1 MCAEL
6 PSQLVSKRLGP
17 DVWLPIQL
25 YAISYRNLCAHAEP
39 RAYRVAWS
47 IIAMSQCKITGR
59 GSFFATRCLLGLL
72 EGGFIPG
79 SYLSSFSV
87 ASALCSNKTYTTDMV
102 LFLSYFYKGKELP
115 VRLSF
120 FWVSLTLTNISGAL
134 LGYGILRM
142 RCIFQ

>member
-25 YAISYRNLCAHAEP
+25 YVNSSRKLSALPECHII
-39 RAYRVAWS
+39 RVAWS
-47 IIAMSQCKITGR
+47 IVAMSQCKLTGR

-79 SYLSSFSV
+79 LSLSLSTL
-87 ASALCSNKTYTTDMV
+87 STTFANNINGSDMV
-102 LFLSYFYKGKELP
+102 LFLSYFYKGSELP

-142 RCIFQ
+142 RYLFW

>member
-25 YAISYRNLCAHAEP
+25 YVNSFVYVLARSEQYAFRI
-39 RAYRVAWS
+39 AWS
-47 IIAMSQCKITGR
+47 IVAMSQCKLTGR

-79 SYLSSFSV
+79 SS
-87 ASALCSNKTYTTDMV
+87 
-102 LFLSYFYKGKELP
+102 LSYIK
-115 VRLSF
+115 RLDH
-120 FWVSLTLTNISGAL
+120 VH
-134 LGYGILRM
+134 
-142 RCIFQ
+142 